1 VIASRYVGGMNATTT
16 TVSRA
21 AAAAMIGVHPRTLSN
36 WSCAK
41 PARGPAPI
49 KLGNCQ
55 QSRCLYSVREIE
67 QWQRDPAAYEARLR
81 RSHRGPRR

>member
-1 VIASRYVGGMNATTT
+1 MNATTT

-21 AAAAMIGVHPRTLSN
+21 AAAAMIGVHARTLAN
-36 WSCAK
+36 WACAK

-49 KLGNCQ
+49 KLGNCK
-55 QSRCLYSVREIE
+55 QSRCLYHIDEITR
-67 QWQRDPAAYEARLR
+67 WQRDPAAYEARLR